1 MRTRKAAWIENLHLC
16 PARDQL
22 GRNGQTG
29 YTGAYDGPKG
39 HAGQTRWK

>member
-1 MRTRKAAWIENLHLC
+1 MRAWGAAGIENLYLC

-22 GRNGQTG
+22 GRNGQTS
-29 YTGAYDGPKG
+29 YTGAYDGPEG